1 MSGIDGVSG
10 LGGGV
15 SVIRVRSSQSQPT
28 REAPILVGR
37 FQGQKVVDRL
47 TSSLDFSGVDD
58 QAPAESLLERYG
70 QSLSTSFVNKSA
82 ASFDLHSVLNPFAN
96 LPQAQPSP
104 QLANLKE
111 AQFDSSSE
119 LDRFNA
125 EQVLALLQED
135 TPVAE
140 LQKNLGASLDEII
153 QAQDALRSIG
163 FNSED
168 NLFPMNKDFFA
179 AGKPLKPEQ
188 SQSDEFDTLL
198 SANRY
203 NISPADLLA
212 LQEAVKSA
220 QLSLNDRAWEKL
232 STGEQPVYRFSP
244 QDLGALHDR
253 PMLVAPYGIT
263 PARQKNGD
271 IIYRAPL
278 LGNQNAQG
286 QLSPERMTALAVYA
300 AWRWLSTWSKERFG
314 EQSID
319 LYNMEIEVIP
329 IAEIDSDFSAVAQQ
343 PSMQRVEEMLRHM
356 RNFGKDTL
364 KMDVF
369 IYDSRGKLVAIVR
382 TKYGV
387 FATNKKKRRVLR
399 AASLTE

>member
-15 SVIRVRSSQSQPT
+15 SVIKVRSSQSQPT
-28 REAPILVGR
+28 REAPTLVSR

-47 TSSLDFSGVDD
+47 TSNLDFSVVDD
-58 QAPAESLLERYG
+58 RASAESLLERYS
-70 QSLSTSFVNKSA
+70 QPFSTSFVSKTP
-82 ASFDLHSVLNPFAN
+82 ASFDLQSVLNPFAN
-96 LPQAQPSP
+96 LPQSQPSS

-111 AQFDSSSE
+111 AKFDLSTG
-119 LDRFNA
+119 LDRFSA
-125 EQVLALLQED
+125 EQVVALLQED
-135 TPVAE
+135 TPVAD
-140 LQKNLGASLDEII
+140 LQKSLGVSLDEII

-163 FNSED
+163 FD
-168 NLFPMNKDFFA
+168 NENQLFPMNKDFFA
-179 AGKPLKPEQ
+179 AGKPLKPDQ
-188 SQSDEFDTLL
+188 SKSDGFEALL

-212 LQEAVKSA
+212 LQESVNHA
-220 QLSLNDRAWEKL
+220 QMSLSDRAWERL
-232 STGEQPVYRFSP
+232 STGEQPIYRFSP
-244 QDLGALHDR
+244 KDLESVHDR
-253 PMLVAPYGIT
+253 PMMIAPYGIT
-263 PARQKNGD
+263 PARQKNGE

-286 QLSPERMTALAVYA
+286 QLSPERMTALAIYA

-314 EQSID
+314 EQSVD

-364 KMDVF
+364 KMDIF
-369 IYDSRGKLVAIVR
+369 IYDSNGRLVAIVR

-387 FATNKKKRRVLR
+387 FATNKRSRRVLR
-399 AASLTE
+399 AASLT